1 MATSDDRRAAA
12 LLLGLALAGVLVRF
26 VVAGPAAPGAVGY
39 RAANDDR
46 PERDSVAARAA
57 LLAKPLGPDEQIDV
71 DRATAEELTRLPR
84 IGPTLASRIV
94 TDREDNGPFGSLD
107 GLTRVSGVGPALA
120 QTVRRHVTFSGRPKP
135 SSLPTAGARTA
146 AISLNRATVAELTR
160 LPGIGRGRAEAI
172 LEYRSRHGPFRR
184 VEDLEQVPGIGAKTV
199 ERLRNRVRIP

>member
-39 RAANDDR
+39 RSASGDR

-57 LLAKPLGPDEQIDV
+57 LLAKPLGSGEQIDV

-84 IGPTLASRIV
+84 IGPVLASRIV

-120 QTVRRHVTFSGRPKP
+120 QTVRRHVTFSGRARP
-135 SSLPTAGARTA
+135 SSSPAAGARWA
-146 AISLNRATVAELTR
+146 VISLNRATVTELTT

-172 LEYRSRHGPFRR
+172 MEYRSQHGPFRR

-199 ERLRNRVRIP
+199 EGLRNRVRIP